1 MPDNLKA
8 LVALS
13 TFPKFGS
20 RSLLK
25 LKQAFNNLEEAWQA
39 NSKTLMDCGL
49 DEKIVQE
56 FIETRGQIDLEK
68 EWEEL
73 KKENIKVISLD
84 DEKYPRLLK
93 EIYDP
98 PALLY
103 YKGRL
108 EVDLDSF
115 PLAVVGSRK
124 ITAYGR
130 QAVEEIVAP
139 LAQQG
144 LTIVSGLAFGVDALA
159 HEITLQQNGR
169 TIAVLGSGL
178 DEANIY
184 PVQNRELARRVIES
198 GGAVISEFPL
208 GTLPLR
214 FNFPVRNRIISGLSL
229 GTLVIEAAEDSGSLI
244 TAKSSLEQNRE
255 VFSVPG
261 SIFSPLSFGPN
272 NLLKMGARVVTSAND
287 ILEILNLEK
296 AEQLIENKKILA
308 DTAEEA
314 VLLKILSR
322 EPKHVDVIIKE
333 TNLSSA
339 TITSTL
345 TLMEMK
351 GKVRNLGA
359 MMYVI
364 AR

>member
-1 MPDNLKA
+1 MQSDLKN

-13 TFPKFGS
+13 TFIKFGS

-25 LKQAFNNLEEAWQA
+25 LKQAFNNLEGVWQA
-39 NSKTLMDCGL
+39 NLKTLINCGL
-49 DEKIVQE
+49 DEKVAQE
-56 FIETRGQIDLEK
+56 FMEARAQIDPEK
-68 EWEEL
+68 EWAKLE
-73 KKENIKVISLD
+73 KENIKVVLLD
-84 DEKYPRLLK
+84 EENYPRLLK

-103 YKGRL
+103 YKGIL
-108 EVDLDSF
+108 KADLDCF

-124 ITAYGR
+124 VTAYGR
-130 QAVEEIVAP
+130 QAVEEVVAP
-139 LAQQG
+139 LARQG

-159 HEITLQQNGR
+159 HETTLQQNGR

-178 DEANIY
+178 DEDKIY
-184 PVQNRELARRVIES
+184 PVQNRALARRIIEN

-214 FNFPVRNRIISGLSL
+214 FNFPIRNRVISGLSL
-229 GTLVIEAAEDSGSLI
+229 GTLIVEAAEDSGSLI
-244 TAKSSLEQNRE
+244 TAKSALEQNRE

-272 NLLKMGARVVTSAND
+272 NLLKMGAHVVTTAND

-296 AEQLIENKKILA
+296 AEQFIENKKILA

-314 VLLKILSR
+314 ALLKILSR
-322 EPKHVDVIIKE
+322 EPKHIDIIIKE
-333 TNLSSA
+333 TSLSPA
-339 TITSTL
+339 TITSAL

-359 MMYVI
+359 MMYVVS
-364 AR
+364 R